1 MTHLHICVTIKTC
14 FYPSCIHKLKSEMGI
29 YPLST
34 LTLLQSVT
42 PIEELAQLLWKV
54 AILSS
59 AVIPEFRNC
68 EETRNRQW
76 RPYGK
81 FALEINY

>member
-1 MTHLHICVTIKTC
+1 
-14 FYPSCIHKLKSEMGI
+14 MGI

-34 LTLLQSVT
+34 LTLLQSET

-59 AVIPEFRNC
+59 DSGDYI
-68 EETRNRQW
+68 QLSSII
-76 RPYGK
+76 
-81 FALEINY
+81 LELELEVELQT